1 MNVSVQAL
9 KTKFASQVVPA
20 LEKAGVNAFNIT
32 DKANQLL
39 MEDVVGKYI
48 TDETGTHLME
58 YKVLKYLDEFV
69 GYEWWDQHQGFLIE
83 TARNNYYA
91 TLSDADRKELNR
103 LKQDYERMRRLYFH
117 NKYKPEF
124 YEKKS
129 SLKEMQ

>member
-1 MNVSVQAL
+1 
-9 KTKFASQVVPA
+9 
-20 LEKAGVNAFNIT
+20 
-32 DKANQLL
+32 
-39 MEDVVGKYI
+39 
-48 TDETGTHLME
+48 ME

-124 YEKKS
+124 YEKEELFERDAMSDQRYKTAKLP
-129 SLKEMQ
+129 LKQIFYVEKVYTRLAIINKRSIRTIYSATT